1 MKNNEF
7 TRKETPCPL
16 SSTEFCD
23 REDKDC
29 DTRVREK
36 PQNKVKNKSKAV
48 FALCNGQ

>member
-23 REDKDC
+23 REVI
-29 DTRVREK
+29 TNIAYSIIALREME
-36 PQNKVKNKSKAV
+36 KSLKKGML
-48 FALCNGQ
+48 F

>member
-23 REDKDC
+23 RELITNIAYRIIVLK
-29 DTRVREK
+29 EK
-36 PQNKVKNKSKAV
+36 WKKS
-48 FALCNGQ
+48 